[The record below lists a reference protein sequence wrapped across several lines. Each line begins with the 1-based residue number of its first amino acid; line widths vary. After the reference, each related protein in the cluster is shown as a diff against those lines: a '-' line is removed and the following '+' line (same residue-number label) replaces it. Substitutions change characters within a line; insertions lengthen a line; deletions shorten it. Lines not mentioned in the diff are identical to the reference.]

1 MSFGN
6 NPNFD
11 QSREI
16 LPSQSAKIEV
26 IGVGGGGSNA
36 VNRMINSDLEGVSFR
51 VLNTD
56 AQALLQSSAES
67 RVQLGQNLTRGLGA
81 GGNPSIGQK
90 AAEESKEELQQAL
103 ERSDLVFIAAG
114 MGGGTGTGAAP
125 VVAEVAKQSG
135 ALTVG
140 IVTKP
145 FSFEGKRRMRQAEE
159 GIARLAENVDTLIVI
174 PNDRLKDVIAGAPL
188 QEAFRNAD
196 DVLRMGVIGISD
208 IITCPGLVNVDFAD
222 VRSVMTE
229 AGTALLG
236 IGIGSGRSRAIEAA
250 QAAMNSPLL
259 EAARIDG
266 AKGCVINITGGKDMT
281 LEDMTSASEIIYDV
295 VDQEANIIVGA
306 VVDEAME
313 GEIQVTVIA
322 SGFETTQPLNQ
333 QRIKNRLSNQP
344 LYNYSDNKESGASIP
359 EFLRLRQN
367 KKNIFNGKIMEIEG
381 LPNLKLEQ
389 AFELTDA
396 TAERSCAGST
406 ILLSQ
411 ETVQEY
417 LKSNICLLEKMI
429 EGNYED
435 SKSIS
440 RRIND
445 MENWFKKPSFI
456 QPDLNAQYE
465 EIIEI
470 DLAKVTQPIVA
481 CPNDPDNVIEI
492 TDVANTNIDEVFI
505 GSCMTNIGHYRA
517 AAKVLEGVQNLKAK
531 LWICP
536 PTKMDEETLK
546 AEGYYKI
553 FEDCGARLE
562 LPGCSL
568 CMGNQARVDEGSV
581 VFSTST
587 RNFDNRLGKNAQV
600 FLGSAE
606 LAAVCALLGKIP
618 TLEEYQDI
626 TKNKINPYS
635 DELYRYLQFDEI
647 QDFSLSK

>member
-6 NPNFD
+6 NPNLD
-11 QSREI
+11 QSKGI
-16 LPSQSAKIEV
+16 LPSQNAKIEV

-56 AQALLQSSAES
+56 AQALLQSSADC

-90 AAEESKEELQQAL
+90 AAEESKDELQQAL
-103 ERSDLVFIAAG
+103 EGSDLVFIAAG

-135 ALTVG
+135 ALPVG

-159 GIARLAENVDTLIVI
+159 GISRLAENVDTLIVI

-196 DVLRMGVIGISD
+196 DVLRMGVKGISD

-236 IGIGSGRSRAIEAA
+236 IGIGSGRSRALEAA

-306 VVDEAME
+306 VVDESMD

-322 SGFETTQPLNQ
+322 TGFETNQPLKQ

-344 LYNYSDNKESGASIP
+344 FYNISDNKDKGANIP

-367 KKNIFNGKIMEIEG
+367 KKDIE
-381 LPNLKLEQ
+381 
-389 AFELTDA
+389 
-396 TAERSCAGST
+396 
-406 ILLSQ
+406 
-411 ETVQEY
+411 
-417 LKSNICLLEKMI
+417 
-429 EGNYED
+429 
-435 SKSIS
+435 
-440 RRIND
+440 
-445 MENWFKKPSFI
+445 
-456 QPDLNAQYE
+456 
-465 EIIEI
+465 
-470 DLAKVTQPIVA
+470 
-481 CPNDPDNVIEI
+481 
-492 TDVANTNIDEVFI
+492 
-505 GSCMTNIGHYRA
+505 
-517 AAKVLEGVQNLKAK
+517 
-531 LWICP
+531 
-536 PTKMDEETLK
+536 
-546 AEGYYKI
+546 
-553 FEDCGARLE
+553 
-562 LPGCSL
+562 
-568 CMGNQARVDEGSV
+568 
-581 VFSTST
+581 
-587 RNFDNRLGKNAQV
+587 
-600 FLGSAE
+600 
-606 LAAVCALLGKIP
+606 
-618 TLEEYQDI
+618 
-626 TKNKINPYS
+626 
-635 DELYRYLQFDEI
+635 
-647 QDFSLSK
+647 

>member
-11 QSREI
+11 QSKDI
-16 LPSQSAKIEV
+16 LPSQNAKIEV

-36 VNRMINSDLEGVSFR
+36 VNRMIDSDLEGVSFR

-56 AQALLQSSAES
+56 AQALLQSSADR

-90 AAEESKEELQQAL
+90 AAEESKDELQQTL
-103 ERSDLVFIAAG
+103 EGSDLVFIAAG

-196 DVLRMGVIGISD
+196 DVLRMGVKGISD

-236 IGIGSGRSRAIEAA
+236 IGIGSGRSRALEAA

-295 VDQEANIIVGA
+295 VDPEANIIVGA
-306 VVDEAME
+306 VIDESME

-322 SGFETTQPLNQ
+322 TGFETNQPLKQ

-344 LYNYSDNKESGASIP
+344 LYNVSDNKDTGTNIP

-367 KKNIFNGKIMEIEG
+367 KK
-381 LPNLKLEQ
+381 
-389 AFELTDA
+389 
-396 TAERSCAGST
+396 
-406 ILLSQ
+406 
-411 ETVQEY
+411 
-417 LKSNICLLEKMI
+417 
-429 EGNYED
+429 
-435 SKSIS
+435 
-440 RRIND
+440 
-445 MENWFKKPSFI
+445 
-456 QPDLNAQYE
+456 
-465 EIIEI
+465 
-470 DLAKVTQPIVA
+470 
-481 CPNDPDNVIEI
+481 VIE
-492 TDVANTNIDEVFI
+492 
-505 GSCMTNIGHYRA
+505 
-517 AAKVLEGVQNLKAK
+517 
-531 LWICP
+531 
-536 PTKMDEETLK
+536 
-546 AEGYYKI
+546 
-553 FEDCGARLE
+553 
-562 LPGCSL
+562 
-568 CMGNQARVDEGSV
+568 
-581 VFSTST
+581 
-587 RNFDNRLGKNAQV
+587 
-600 FLGSAE
+600 
-606 LAAVCALLGKIP
+606 
-618 TLEEYQDI
+618 
-626 TKNKINPYS
+626 
-635 DELYRYLQFDEI
+635 
-647 QDFSLSK
+647 

>member
-11 QSREI
+11 QSKDI
-16 LPSQSAKIEV
+16 LPSQNAKIEV

-36 VNRMINSDLEGVSFR
+36 VNRMIDSDLEGVSFR

-56 AQALLQSSAES
+56 AQALLQSSADR

-90 AAEESKEELQQAL
+90 AAEESKDELQQTL
-103 ERSDLVFIAAG
+103 EGSDLVFIAAG

-196 DVLRMGVIGISD
+196 DVLRMGVKGISD

-236 IGIGSGRSRAIEAA
+236 IGIGSGRSRALEAA

-295 VDQEANIIVGA
+295 VDPEANIIVGA
-306 VVDEAME
+306 VIDESME

-322 SGFETTQPLNQ
+322 TGFETNQPLKQ

-344 LYNYSDNKESGASIP
+344 LYNISALI
-359 EFLRLRQN
+359 
-367 KKNIFNGKIMEIEG
+367 
-381 LPNLKLEQ
+381 LK
-389 AFELTDA
+389 
-396 TAERSCAGST
+396 
-406 ILLSQ
+406 
-411 ETVQEY
+411 
-417 LKSNICLLEKMI
+417 
-429 EGNYED
+429 
-435 SKSIS
+435 
-440 RRIND
+440 
-445 MENWFKKPSFI
+445 
-456 QPDLNAQYE
+456 
-465 EIIEI
+465 
-470 DLAKVTQPIVA
+470 
-481 CPNDPDNVIEI
+481 
-492 TDVANTNIDEVFI
+492 
-505 GSCMTNIGHYRA
+505 
-517 AAKVLEGVQNLKAK
+517 
-531 LWICP
+531 
-536 PTKMDEETLK
+536 
-546 AEGYYKI
+546 
-553 FEDCGARLE
+553 
-562 LPGCSL
+562 
-568 CMGNQARVDEGSV
+568 
-581 VFSTST
+581 
-587 RNFDNRLGKNAQV
+587 
-600 FLGSAE
+600 
-606 LAAVCALLGKIP
+606 
-618 TLEEYQDI
+618 TLEY
-626 TKNKINPYS
+626 
-635 DELYRYLQFDEI
+635 
-647 QDFSLSK
+647 

>member
-6 NPNFD
+6 NANLD
-11 QSREI
+11 QSQGI
-16 LPSQSAKIEV
+16 LPSQNAKIEV

-36 VNRMINSDLEGVSFR
+36 VNRMIDSDLEGVSFR

-56 AQALLQSSAES
+56 AQALLQSSADR

-90 AAEESKEELQQAL
+90 AAEESKDELQQTL
-103 ERSDLVFIAAG
+103 EGSDLVFIAAG

-196 DVLRMGVIGISD
+196 DVLRMGVKGISD

-222 VRSVMTE
+222 VRSIMTE

-236 IGIGSGRSRAIEAA
+236 IGIGSGRSRALEAA

-281 LEDMTSASEIIYDV
+281 LEDMTSASELIYDV

-306 VVDEAME
+306 VVDESME

-322 SGFETTQPLNQ
+322 TGFETNQPLKQ

-344 LYNYSDNKESGASIP
+344 LYNISDNKDTGTNIP

-367 KKNIFNGKIMEIEG
+367 KKDIE
-381 LPNLKLEQ
+381 
-389 AFELTDA
+389 
-396 TAERSCAGST
+396 
-406 ILLSQ
+406 
-411 ETVQEY
+411 
-417 LKSNICLLEKMI
+417 
-429 EGNYED
+429 
-435 SKSIS
+435 
-440 RRIND
+440 
-445 MENWFKKPSFI
+445 
-456 QPDLNAQYE
+456 
-465 EIIEI
+465 
-470 DLAKVTQPIVA
+470 
-481 CPNDPDNVIEI
+481 
-492 TDVANTNIDEVFI
+492 
-505 GSCMTNIGHYRA
+505 
-517 AAKVLEGVQNLKAK
+517 
-531 LWICP
+531 
-536 PTKMDEETLK
+536 
-546 AEGYYKI
+546 
-553 FEDCGARLE
+553 
-562 LPGCSL
+562 
-568 CMGNQARVDEGSV
+568 
-581 VFSTST
+581 
-587 RNFDNRLGKNAQV
+587 
-600 FLGSAE
+600 
-606 LAAVCALLGKIP
+606 
-618 TLEEYQDI
+618 
-626 TKNKINPYS
+626 
-635 DELYRYLQFDEI
+635 
-647 QDFSLSK
+647 

>member
-103 ERSDLVFIAAG
+103 EGSDLVFIAAG

-196 DVLRMGVIGISD
+196 DVLRMGVKGISD

-322 SGFETTQPLNQ
+322 TGFETTQPLSQ

-344 LYNYSDNKESGASIP
+344 LYNYSDNKESGANIP

-367 KKNIFNGKIMEIEG
+367 KK
-381 LPNLKLEQ
+381 
-389 AFELTDA
+389 D
-396 TAERSCAGST
+396 
-406 ILLSQ
+406 
-411 ETVQEY
+411 
-417 LKSNICLLEKMI
+417 
-429 EGNYED
+429 
-435 SKSIS
+435 
-440 RRIND
+440 
-445 MENWFKKPSFI
+445 
-456 QPDLNAQYE
+456 
-465 EIIEI
+465 
-470 DLAKVTQPIVA
+470 
-481 CPNDPDNVIEI
+481 
-492 TDVANTNIDEVFI
+492 I
-505 GSCMTNIGHYRA
+505 G
-517 AAKVLEGVQNLKAK
+517 
-531 LWICP
+531 
-536 PTKMDEETLK
+536 
-546 AEGYYKI
+546 
-553 FEDCGARLE
+553 
-562 LPGCSL
+562 
-568 CMGNQARVDEGSV
+568 
-581 VFSTST
+581 
-587 RNFDNRLGKNAQV
+587 
-600 FLGSAE
+600 
-606 LAAVCALLGKIP
+606 
-618 TLEEYQDI
+618 
-626 TKNKINPYS
+626 
-635 DELYRYLQFDEI
+635 
-647 QDFSLSK
+647 